1 MTIDERIDRIVTL
14 LDDKKGENIE
24 VFDLDEIDYIANR
37 VVLVNSLGGRHTE
50 ALYDH
55 LKNRL
60 KPLGEEFLASDE
72 SDQWIVTDLGDIL
85 IHIMTPEYREKY
97 SMEAFLSDLQKN
109 ISE

>member
-1 MTIDERIDRIVTL
+1 MTIDERVDRIVTL
-14 LDDKKGENIE
+14 LDDKKGEDIE
-24 VFDLDEIDYIANR
+24 VFNLDKVDYIVDR

-55 LKNRL
+55 LKNTL

-85 IHIMTPEYREKY
+85 IHIMTSEYRQKY
-97 SMEAFLSDLQKN
+97 SMEVFLSDLQKP
-109 ISE
+109 ILD

>member
-1 MTIDERIDRIVTL
+1 MTIDERVDRIVTL
-14 LDDKKGENIE
+14 LDDKKGEDIE
-24 VFDLDEIDYIANR
+24 VFNLDKVDYIVDR

-55 LKNRL
+55 LKNSL

-85 IHIMTPEYREKY
+85 IHIMTSEYRQKY
-97 SMEAFLSDLQKN
+97 SMEAFLSDLQKP
-109 ISE
+109 IRD

>member
-1 MTIDERIDRIVTL
+1 MTLDERVDRVVTL
-14 LDDKKGENIE
+14 LDDKKGEDIE
-24 VFDLDEIDYIANR
+24 VFNLDKVDYIVDR

-55 LKNRL
+55 LKNSL

-85 IHIMTPEYREKY
+85 IHIMTSEYRQKY
-97 SMEAFLSDLQKN
+97 SMEAFLSDLQKP
-109 ISE
+109 IRD

>member
-1 MTIDERIDRIVTL
+1 MTIDKRIDRIVTL
-14 LDDKKGENIE
+14 LDDKKGEDIE
-24 VFDLDEIDYIANR
+24 VFDLDKIDYIANR

-55 LKNRL
+55 LKNTL

-85 IHIMTPEYREKY
+85 IHIMTAEYREKY
-97 SMEAFLSDLQKN
+97 YMKAFLSDLQKN